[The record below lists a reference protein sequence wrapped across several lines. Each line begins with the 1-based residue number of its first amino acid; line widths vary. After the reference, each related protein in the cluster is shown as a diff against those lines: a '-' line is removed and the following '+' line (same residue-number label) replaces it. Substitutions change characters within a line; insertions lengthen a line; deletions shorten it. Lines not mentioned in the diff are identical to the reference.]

1 MALPEEIQ
9 FRFEQRPERYQ
20 QEKNIPLLSRI
31 EVRDQ
36 ERGRQEDKKV
46 AKKKLFLWCC
56 DR

>member
-1 MALPEEIQ
+1 MMALPEEIQ

-36 ERGRQEDKKV
+36 ERGRQ
-46 AKKKLFLWCC
+46 
-56 DR
+56 